1 MKDLKEILANLRD
14 GILVYKEATKRLPYS
29 VRMSKRIFDILALGG
44 YVKNSRLSINIDGE
58 KIKILCIVDPRLT
71 SMVVGGK

>member
-1 MKDLKEILANLRD
+1 MNLKEILKDLER

-29 VRMSKRIFDILALGG
+29 VTMSTRIYDILAGSG

-58 KIKILCIVDPRLT
+58 KTKILCIVDPRLT
-71 SMVVGGK
+71 NMVVGGM